1 LEPVPV
7 TLDLTGKVALV
18 TGSGRNIGRQ
28 VALTL
33 AGRGCDVVVHVG
45 SDQAAGDEVASEIQA
60 SGRRA
65 MTVVADVAEVKQVR
79 AMLERVRSEMGPVDI
94 LVNNAAVRP
103 HSAFVDIADEDW
115 RAVLGVNLDGPF
127 YCCRE
132 VVPDMIDKGWG
143 AIVNIL
149 GTAAWDGG
157 VHDAHIVVSK
167 LGLHGLTK
175 ALAVELGHHGI
186 RVNSIV
192 LGGIETVRKLPTPVR
207 GHPVEEIPLQ
217 RRGRPIDVAE
227 TIAFLVSDGA
237 AYITGQAIHVN
248 GGSLL
253 G

>member
-1 LEPVPV
+1 M
-7 TLDLTGKVALV
+7 TADLTGKIALV

-33 AGRGCDVVVHVG
+33 AGRGCDVAVHVG
-45 SDQAAGDEVASEIQA
+45 SDRAAGEAVVSEIGA

-65 MTVVADVAEVKQVR
+65 MLVVADIAEVKQVR
-79 AMLERVRSEMGPVDI
+79 AMHEAVRAELGAVDI

-103 HSAFVDIADEDW
+103 HSAFLEIGDEDW
-115 RAVLGVNLDGPF
+115 HKVLGVNLDGPF

-132 VVPDMIDKGWG
+132 VVPGMIDKGWG
-143 AIVNIL
+143 SIVNVV

-157 VHDAHIVVSK
+157 IHDAHIVVSK

-175 ALAVELGHHGI
+175 ALAVELGHRGI

-192 LGGIETVRKLPTPVR
+192 LGGIDTVRKLPAPGAGR
-207 GHPVEEIPLQ
+207 PVEEIPLR
-217 RRGRPIDVAE
+217 RRGQPIDVAE
-227 TIAFLVSDGA
+227 TIAFLVSDAA